1 MVLDE
6 AVLDNQEDGEKL
18 IWLFDIREPTNPVS
32 IATFPPPDEADY
44 VAKGAHFGPHNLHE
58 NRPGSF
64 VSSTLIFATYQNA
77 GVRKLM
83 LLKKREKLRRPDA
96 VHQRVEEHAVVE

>member
-32 IATFPPPDEADY
+32 IATFPAAGRSGLCGER
-44 VAKGAHFGPHNLHE
+44 GAF
-58 NRPGSF
+58 RS
-64 VSSTLIFATYQNA
+64 A
-77 GVRKLM
+77 
-83 LLKKREKLRRPDA
+83 
-96 VHQRVEEHAVVE
+96 